1 MFRPELIDGSDSTY
15 LDSSWAAFDQ
25 LATLTAQAQASGWF
39 SSVPTA
45 QLTGVLWAGVHGIA
59 ALWVQGSLPIATGVG
74 AFDTFLDIFQFDLAR
89 LPNDRT

>member
-1 MFRPELIDGSDSTY
+1 MFRPELIDGTDASY
-15 LDSSWAAFDQ
+15 LDSSSAAFDQ
-25 LATLTAQAQASGWF
+25 LRTLTSEAQATGWF
-39 SSVPTA
+39 STVATA

-74 AFDTFLDIFQFDLAR
+74 AFDTFLDVFQLDLAR